1 MLAEDNMDRG
11 FIKPILKS
19 DRSVFT
25 TRDLQLLWNEP
36 SISIVKNRISYYIRS
51 GDLLRLRRGLYVK
64 DNQYD
69 RLEMATRIYT
79 PAYISF
85 ETVLGAAGVTFQHYS
100 QIFVASYQTK
110 EINVYGQSISFL
122 TLKDTILMNSMGLEN
137 REFYMIASPERAFLD
152 RVYLTPNYHFDNL
165 ALLDWEKVNELL
177 PVFGGNEQMRRRVEI
192 YENSRRFK

>member
-1 MLAEDNMDRG
+1 MDRG